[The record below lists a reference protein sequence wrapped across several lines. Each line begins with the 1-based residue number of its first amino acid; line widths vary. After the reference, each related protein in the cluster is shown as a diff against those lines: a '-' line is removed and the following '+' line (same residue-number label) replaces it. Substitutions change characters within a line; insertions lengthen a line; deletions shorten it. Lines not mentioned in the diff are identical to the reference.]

1 MNNLQLINNQI
12 EIFQG
17 IDTIN
22 TLVVVN
28 DRLNTEN
35 VILNNNINT
44 SRMLANTYWQAEA
57 EKNSIFNNEIAKYN
71 SLKNGQDYILNRI
84 NNVFSTNLWKYKD
97 KFYYRPNYNDELIV
111 GTKDEIAL
119 EIGSKYSC
127 NIKFVDDLNKIRT
140 KDMRKIGIDTTYI
153 AINSIPIVE
162 KEIFNLLSS
171 VEIYNNFGIVYRNL
185 FQYTPYL
192 QKRFSQTFYQERSV
206 IADLLKNVIK
216 VEESEFILKWLGKY
230 FTTLHGN
237 QDILVLIG
245 NKELSEEILYRK
257 IVNPI
262 FGHKYCVTITEDV
275 LKNQSIE
282 EILKHKLFFNITY
295 IPDNERDLKK
305 LKEIIH
311 SILLKSYQKPN
322 NESVEVF
329 GQIIIT
335 VDNPHPFIKEIINS
349 CKIFFLKPMEDIK
362 EILNIKDEITLY
374 KGITNH
380 LDLFCDELNYFGK
393 KGLELKDYGTNN
405 QEFLELV
412 SEFNVT
418 ELKSFSNYLILNP
431 LDDDFDILIPLSERY
446 KHTYITG
453 QSGSGKSEIVKT
465 LLLRDIERND
475 CSVIL
480 LDPHGDLS
488 LEIVKKIK
496 DKNRLILID
505 PSLDDEK
512 TPTINLFEFED
523 KSEKNIREVTKI
535 ILSVIKD
542 INEDSPISVGME
554 DILNSCIPVLLRKG
568 NSDFREL
575 YKFMNDNRNKDLVEL
590 GKKSPNDLEKEFF
603 EDYFGDNNKNITKE
617 SIRKRLKTLLNDE
630 IFSNLM
636 NGKSTI
642 NLEKEM
648 NTKGRIIIFRISK
661 NKMLDTYKY
670 YTRFIL
676 GLIQMIALKRADLK
690 EANRVHTHLFID
702 EFHNF
707 ITPSIEEILTESRKY
722 KLFLTLAHQS
732 VSQISSP
739 KLRDIILS
747 NTNVKIIG
755 NNSNKTLEAMNKT
768 LNEKLVDVE
777 NLEIGEFYIKAGN
790 NPLIKVKN
798 SDEYIGDKN
807 SLSEDEWNESK
818 EYQLNHYYRDIK
830 VINQA
835 EEIDRKVDEFI
846 AAILSKNLSYFEK
859 IKEKNE
865 TLYEELIYNLND
877 ENGFIAQPLLSKYF
891 GIINDNNHFSE
902 NKVFLQ
908 KLKEK
913 NEFFNQDLDK
923 NKTYKS
929 KKRYLL

>member
-1 MNNLQLINNQI
+1 MSYFQLNNVS
-12 EIFQG
+12 QG

-22 TLVVVN
+22 TLSVVN

-35 VILNNNINT
+35 VILHSNINT
-44 SRMLANTYWQAEA
+44 SKILANTYWQVEA
-57 EKNSIFNNEIAKYN
+57 EKNNIFNNEIYKYN
-71 SLKNGQDYILNRI
+71 SLRSRQDSILNQL
-84 NNVFSTNLWKYKD
+84 NNMFDTKFWRYKD
-97 KFYYRPNYNDELIV
+97 KFYYKPNYNDEPIV

-140 KDMRKIGIDTTYI
+140 KDMRKVGIDTTYI
-153 AINSIPIVE
+153 AINSIPIVN
-162 KEIFNLLSS
+162 KEIFNPLFSK
-171 VEIYNNFGIVYRNL
+171 EIYNEFGIVCRNL

-192 QKRFSQTFYQERSV
+192 RKRFSQTFITFNQKRSV
-206 IADLLKNVIK
+206 IAKLLKNVIK
-216 VEESEFILKWLGKY
+216 VEESKFILKWLGKY

-245 NKELSEEILYRK
+245 NKELSEEIIYRK

-275 LKNQSIE
+275 LKYQSIE
-282 EILKHKLFFNITY
+282 EILKHKFFFNITY
-295 IPDNERDLKK
+295 IPDNEKDLKK

-329 GQIIIT
+329 GQILIILDT
-335 VDNPHPFIKEIINS
+335 PHPFIKEFVNS
-349 CKIFFLKPMEDIK
+349 CKIFFLKSMEDIK

-374 KGITNH
+374 KDITSH

-393 KGLELKDYGTNN
+393 EGLELKDYETNN
-405 QEFLELV
+405 QDFLELV

-505 PSLDDEK
+505 PSLDNEK

-568 NSDFREL
+568 NSDFSEL

-590 GKKSPNDLEKEFF
+590 GKNSPNDFEREFF
-603 EDYFGDNNKNITKE
+603 EDYFEDNNKNITKE

-648 NTKGRIIIFRISK
+648 NTKGRIIIFRIPK
-661 NKMLDTYKY
+661 NKMYDTYKY

-739 KLRDIILS
+739 KFRDIILS

-865 TLYEELIYNLND
+865 TLHEELIYNFND

>member
-1 MNNLQLINNQI
+1 MSYFQLNNVS
-12 EIFQG
+12 QG

-22 TLVVVN
+22 TLSVVN

-35 VILNNNINT
+35 VILHSNINT
-44 SRMLANTYWQAEA
+44 SKILANTYWQVEA
-57 EKNSIFNNEIAKYN
+57 EKNNIFNNEIYKYN
-71 SLKNGQDYILNRI
+71 SLRSRQDSILNQL
-84 NNVFSTNLWKYKD
+84 NNMIDFKLWRYKD
-97 KFYYRPNYNDELIV
+97 KFYYRANYNDEPIA

-171 VEIYNNFGIVYRNL
+171 VEIYNNFGILYRNL

-192 QKRFSQTFYQERSV
+192 QKRFSQTFNQKRSV
-206 IADLLKNVIK
+206 IAGLLKNATD

-257 IVNPI
+257 IVNPV
-262 FGHKYCVTITEDV
+262 FGYKYCVTITEDV

-295 IPDNERDLKK
+295 IPDNEKDLKK
-305 LKEIIH
+305 LKEIIYT
-311 SILLKSYQKPN
+311 ILLKSYQKLN
-322 NESVEVF
+322 NEFIEVF

-335 VDNPHPFIKEIINS
+335 LDKPHPFIKEIINS
-349 CKIFFLKPMEDIK
+349 CKIFFLKSMEDIK
-362 EILNIKDEITLY
+362 IFLNIKDEITLY

-393 KGLELKDYGTNN
+393 EGLELKDYETNN
-405 QEFLELV
+405 QDFLELV

-418 ELKSFSNYLILNP
+418 ELKLFSNYPILNP
-431 LDDDFDILIPLSERY
+431 LDDDFDILIPPSERY

-465 LLLRDIERND
+465 LLFRDIERND

-505 PSLDDEK
+505 PSLNDEK
-512 TPTINLFEFED
+512 TSTINLFELED

-590 GKKSPNDLEKEFF
+590 GKNSPNDFEREFF
-603 EDYFGDNNKNITKE
+603 EDYFEDNNKNTTKE

-648 NTKGRIIIFRISK
+648 NTKGRIIIFRIPK
-661 NKMLDTYKY
+661 NKMYDTYKY

-690 EANRVHTHLFID
+690 EADRVHTHLFID

-739 KLRDIILS
+739 KFRDIILG
-747 NTNVKIIG
+747 NTNVKFIG

-777 NLEIGEFYIKAGN
+777 NLETGEFYIKAGN

-807 SLSEDEWNESK
+807 SLSQDEWNESK

-865 TLYEELIYNLND
+865 TLHEELIYNFND